1 MHDPTQKDM
10 QFPDIG
16 TQYRSEIFFLDDEQK
31 KVAEEIKSNANK
43 KYNGKEML
51 CINAFAD
58 ALESITNILIKN
70 SGLKSIYPLVKLKH
84 KHLANEKFYGI
95 NGFTRKIVDMR
106 RDKIFEVSLIKQVIF
121 QSAFRICDSLLRIDQ
136 YLINKQA
143 KNREEELEEER
154 KKYLEPERVKKIK
167 KDYGIEN

>member
-1 MHDPTQKDM
+1 M
-10 QFPDIG
+10 
-16 TQYRSEIFFLDDEQK
+16 R
-31 KVAEEIKSNANK
+31 
-43 KYNGKEML
+43 KE
-51 CINAFAD
+51 
-58 ALESITNILIKN
+58 
-70 SGLKSIYPLVKLKH
+70 
-84 KHLANEKFYGI
+84 
-95 NGFTRKIVDMR
+95 
-106 RDKIFEVSLIKQVIF
+106 KIFEVSLIKQVIF